1 MWTGWTRCPVMCG
14 GANVTRTRLCNA
26 PVPSNGGRFCN
37 GSSTDSMICGNSTC
51 PGNKSIII
59 FLFIFLQKR
68 KEYFFPSFWRHV
80 LRIHGKSVLPTMQLF
95 CSLEIPPGFEM
106 MSCFNASMFVCESG
120 EHCVPK
126 SMRCDIKLNCHDGT
140 DEKDCIISLGMGI
153 NCK

>member
-37 GSSTDSMICGNSTC
+37 GSSTDSMICGNSAC

-59 FLFIFLQKR
+59 IFFFLQKR
-68 KEYFFPSFWRHV
+68 KEYFFPFFLTTWI
-80 LRIHGKSVLPTMQLF
+80 RIHGKSVLPTMQLF

>member
-26 PVPSNGGRFCN
+26 PKPTNGGRFCN
-37 GSSTDSMICGNSTC
+37 GSSTDSFICNNDTC
-51 PGNKSIII
+51 PGNKSVII
-59 FLFIFLQKR
+59 FYKREKKSVFLTICSKDPR
-68 KEYFFPSFWRHV
+68 EISTAYDAIVFFP
-80 LRIHGKSVLPTMQLF
+80 
-95 CSLEIPPGFEM
+95 LEIPPGFER

-126 SMRCDIKLNCHDGT
+126 SMRCDFKLNCHDGT

>member
-1 MWTGWTRCPVMCG
+1 
-14 GANVTRTRLCNA
+14 
-26 PVPSNGGRFCN
+26 
-37 GSSTDSMICGNSTC
+37 
-51 PGNKSIII
+51 
-59 FLFIFLQKR
+59 
-68 KEYFFPSFWRHV
+68 
-80 LRIHGKSVLPTMQLF
+80 
-95 CSLEIPPGFEM
+95 M

>member
-59 FLFIFLQKR
+59 FFFFFTKEKR
-68 KEYFFPSFWRHV
+68 IFFPFFLTTCSKDPREISIAYDAIILFSRN
-80 LRIHGKSVLPTMQLF
+80 PTWIRNDELF
-95 CSLEIPPGFEM
+95 
-106 MSCFNASMFVCESG
+106 
-120 EHCVPK
+120 
-126 SMRCDIKLNCHDGT
+126 
-140 DEKDCIISLGMGI
+140 
-153 NCK
+153 

>member
-59 FLFIFLQKR
+59 FFFFTKEKR
-68 KEYFFPSFWRHV
+68 IFFPSFWRHV